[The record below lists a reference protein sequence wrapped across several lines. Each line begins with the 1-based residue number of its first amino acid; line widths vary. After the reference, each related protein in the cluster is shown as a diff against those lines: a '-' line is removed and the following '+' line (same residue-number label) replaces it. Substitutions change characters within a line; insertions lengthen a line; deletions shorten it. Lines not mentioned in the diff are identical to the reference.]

1 MSKRIRLVE
10 LDRQPAKKKTGLEF
24 STCQLALVQSA

>member
-10 LDRQPAKKKTGLEF
+10 LKK
-24 STCQLALVQSA
+24 